1 VVLRCK
7 DGRRVPGKLQVISL
21 SGGLLCLPQPL
32 DQGSQVKVMF
42 LTRKGSV
49 LGAAEMLSPISWGTQ
64 PFKFV
69 KLYDDDQRR
78 LDAAIQLSVEQNRLV
93 IGSGRRTLAAG
104 GSLTRF
110 HKRKSPAPFRAGPTI
125 FATPLPSLLRRDDVA

>member
-1 VVLRCK
+1 MPYLPQPRATRRAPRTSFAETTPVVLRCK

-32 DQGSQVKVMF
+32 DQGCQVKVMF

-69 KLYDDDQRR
+69 KLYDDDERR
-78 LDAAIQLSVEQNRLV
+78 LNAAIQLSVEQNRLQRV
-93 IGSGRRTLAAG
+93 QMDN
-104 GSLTRF
+104 
-110 HKRKSPAPFRAGPTI
+110 PRAW
-125 FATPLPSLLRRDDVA
+125 